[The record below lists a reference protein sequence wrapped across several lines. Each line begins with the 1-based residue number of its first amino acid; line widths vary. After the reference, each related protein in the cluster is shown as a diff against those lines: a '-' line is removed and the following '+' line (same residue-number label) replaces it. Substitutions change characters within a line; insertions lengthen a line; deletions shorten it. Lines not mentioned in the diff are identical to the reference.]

1 MIRPREIESS
11 NIVRRHRSDDLC
23 LPLLVGW
30 CSDWEHILSLRF
42 KQTERARR
50 CARFFLSSLVWLW
63 ISAFKLRHP
72 QFSAEFE
79 TFQYLQ
85 TTHYIQTTVLSPQD
99 NGQVWIRNLLPWVD
113 ILIVVFLYMF
123 SSQTF
128 LQQAIK
134 FCSNS
139 AVFLLSNGQCGRT
152 SGITAWRRTVALQA
166 RRTKQTRW

>member
-1 MIRPREIESS
+1 MATLLFGSGEGSQGGMAQSVYKQKPESREWWTQVGLWSFMHWISNDPSMRMIRPREIESS

-50 CARFFLSSLVWLW
+50 CARFSLSSLVWLW

-72 QFSAEFE
+72 QLSAEFE

-99 NGQVWIRNLLPWVD
+99 NGQVW
-113 ILIVVFLYMF
+113 
-123 SSQTF
+123 
-128 LQQAIK
+128 
-134 FCSNS
+134 
-139 AVFLLSNGQCGRT
+139 
-152 SGITAWRRTVALQA
+152 
-166 RRTKQTRW
+166 

>member
-1 MIRPREIESS
+1 MHWISNDPSMRMIRPREIESS

-113 ILIVVFLYMF
+113 ILH
-123 SSQTF
+123 SSLLIHVQLPDLSPTSYKVLF
-128 LQQAIK
+128 QL
-134 FCSNS
+134 CSIS
-139 AVFLLSNGQCGRT
+139 L
-152 SGITAWRRTVALQA
+152 I
-166 RRTKQTRW
+166 